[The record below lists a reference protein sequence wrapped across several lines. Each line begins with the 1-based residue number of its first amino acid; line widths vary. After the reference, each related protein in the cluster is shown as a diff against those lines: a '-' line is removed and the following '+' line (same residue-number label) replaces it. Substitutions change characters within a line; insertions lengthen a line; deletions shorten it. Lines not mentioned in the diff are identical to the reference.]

1 MDMGRK
7 ILDVYE
13 NDPVLGVVLIP
24 FGIVFS
30 IWLLIRDTETAEVLL
45 YTSIAVGMVSIAS
58 AAKHITLG
66 WLGAKYGVIANA
78 QVMQRKADEKHK
90 EIIEIEAIA
99 NGTKDLAE
107 KHWQMEISMLMAQN
121 SNLAANSILAR
132 GIDYMKKGGEDA
144 DVLKLLAETAKDM
157 QNSMLEQVTN
167 IDLPFKEYVV
177 KLFPA
182 VTEAAIKNIPSV
194 VLSKGDLTIEKVRE
208 QVEKVESINPE
219 TKDMAEISEE
229 PPTE

>member
-30 IWLLIRDTETAEVLL
+30 IWLFIRDQETAEVML
-45 YTSIAVGMVSIAS
+45 YTSLAVGMVSIAS
-58 AAKHITLG
+58 AAKHIILG
-66 WLGAKYGVIANA
+66 YLKAKYGVIAKEQSMRDEA
-78 QVMQRKADEKHK
+78 GRKDK

-99 NGTKDLAE
+99 NGTKDLTE
-107 KHWQMEISMLMAQN
+107 KHWQMEMSMLMAQN

-132 GIDYMKKGGEDA
+132 GIDYMKKGGTDA
-144 DVLKLLAETAKDM
+144 DVLELLANTAKDM

-167 IDLPFKEYVV
+167 IDLPFKEYIV

-194 VLSKGDLTIEKVRE
+194 VLSKGDLTIEKVRD
-208 QVEKVESINPE
+208 QAKKVESLNPKTDE
-219 TKDMAEISEE
+219 MAEKSNEA
-229 PPTE
+229 PTE